1 MGEGGQRAHSIH
13 GDFEEWFR
21 LEYPQVQGSL
31 ILAIGDSDIAED
43 SAAEAFARAY
53 ERWDRVRAMERPMGW
68 VYTVALNLARRKLRR
83 RAVERRL
90 LLKFHQ
96 RNELPLPPES
106 GFELWDLVRTLP
118 PRERTAVVLRY
129 GADLREADVA
139 KAMGISAGTVAKT
152 LNVARSRLGLAL
164 ETSPNPKERSD

>member
-1 MGEGGQRAHSIH
+1 MGEGGQRADSKKD
-13 GDFEEWFR
+13 DFEEHFR
-21 LEYPQVQGSL
+21 REYQQVLGSL

-53 ERWDRVRAMERPMGW
+53 EKWDRVRAMERPTGW
-68 VYTVALNLARRKLRR
+68 IYTVAFNVARRRLRR

-90 LLKFHQ
+90 LLKFHP
-96 RNELPLPPES
+96 RTELPPET
-106 GFELWDLVRTLP
+106 GLELWDLVRTLP

-129 GADLREADVA
+129 AADLREADVA
-139 KAMGISAGTVAKT
+139 KAMGISPGAVAKT

-164 ETSPNPKERSD
+164 DESTNPKGAT

>member
-1 MGEGGQRAHSIH
+1 MGAGEQRAHSTH

-43 SAAEAFARAY
+43 STAEAFARAY

-68 VYTVALNLARRKLRR
+68 VYTVALNLARRRMRR
-83 RAVERRL
+83 QAMERRL
-90 LLKFHQ
+90 SLKFHP
-96 RNELPLPPES
+96 RTELPPES

-129 GADLREADVA
+129 AADLREVDVA
-139 KAMGISAGTVAKT
+139 KAMGISAGAVAKT

-164 ETSPNPKERSD
+164 EEPTIPKGAR

>member
-83 RAVERRL
+83 RAMERRL
-90 LLKFHQ
+90 LLKFHP
-96 RNELPLPPES
+96 RTELPPES

-164 ETSPNPKERSD
+164 ENSTYPKGAR